1 MSQDL
6 QQAAIALI
14 VSEGVY
20 LDQRE
25 WDKWI
30 NLYTKD
36 ASYWVP
42 AWDDEYTVTDD
53 PNTQLSL
60 IYYGN
65 RSGLEDRVFRLRT
78 ERSLASTPLPRTC
91 HMTAN
96 YRFETQ
102 DDGALKAHSSWVTYS
117 YKLKVST
124 HFFGHQEHVLRQT
137 EDGLKIT
144 GRKIIVLN
152 DMIANVMDVYS
163 V

>member
-25 WDKWI
+25 WDKWLD
-30 NLYTKD
+30 LYTED
-36 ASYWVP
+36 ASYWIP
-42 AWDDEYTVTDD
+42 AWDDEYTVTND

-65 RSGLEDRVFRLRT
+65 RSGLEDRVFRLKT

-96 YRFETQ
+96 YRFEQ
-102 DDGALKAHSSWVTYS
+102 QGDNELKVHSSWVTYS
-117 YKLKVST
+117 YRLKVST
-124 HFFGHQEHVLRQT
+124 HFFGHQEHRIKRT
-137 EDGLKIT
+137 EGGLKIA
-144 GRKIIVLN
+144 GRKITVLN
-152 DMIANVMDVYS
+152 DMIANVMDIYS